1 MCREA
6 STQPRGKYDGD
17 HLLTFESPKCPKLTL
32 YLLDD
37 WLDIS
42 MRHLYRC
49 YLTYTDAFPN
59 NIGTTED
66 FLWRLYKRAIRNASD
81 PVILDQEQVCRVYKS
96 ASIPSIEIIFNFMW
110 TPRSYV
116 IVCGTSCV

>member
-17 HLLTFESPKCPKLTL
+17 HLSLESSKCPKLTL
-32 YLLDD
+32 HVLDD
-37 WLDIS
+37 WLEVS

-49 YLTYTDAFPN
+49 YLIYTDAFPN
-59 NIGTTED
+59 NIETTGD
-66 FLWRLYKRAIRNASD
+66 FLWHLYKRAIRNASD
-81 PVILDQEQVCRVYKS
+81 PVILDQEQVCKVYKP
-96 ASIPSIEIIFNFMW
+96 ASIPSIEIIFNFIS